1 MRNVDVFFRVLER
14 FNDFESKKYGYIK
27 NVEII
32 VFKNEKGYN
41 IYFGLRN
48 NDCLFFGEQV
58 VRGEQNFVHN
68 GINKAFLP
76 NTGVYLENGS
86 EEELDTILFVFNKK
100 YSATLGFFDS
110 LKKIYNKSKIDT
122 FSTSPE
128 LELYTTIWIDKNNSP
143 LNINKHLL
151 GSKDAYS
158 KIMLKTAAI
167 RKSEIWYNAKV
178 IVEICRNRRML
189 PGVSV
194 NLKESECTNE
204 TFLFPVVSDPA
215 SGQPDPRIRSG
226 GGEGGHDRQR
236 GGDRFYHPV

>member
-76 NTGVYLENGS
+76 NTGVYLENVS

-178 IVEICRNRRML
+178 DYNEYVEML
-189 PGVSV
+189 KTLKNLDATDYLALAYKLPYYAYFAYLNDLGISTDGLNSLVSASEF
-194 NLKESECTNE
+194 LK
-204 TFLFPVVSDPA
+204 
-215 SGQPDPRIRSG
+215 R
-226 GGEGGHDRQR
+226 
-236 GGDRFYHPV
+236 